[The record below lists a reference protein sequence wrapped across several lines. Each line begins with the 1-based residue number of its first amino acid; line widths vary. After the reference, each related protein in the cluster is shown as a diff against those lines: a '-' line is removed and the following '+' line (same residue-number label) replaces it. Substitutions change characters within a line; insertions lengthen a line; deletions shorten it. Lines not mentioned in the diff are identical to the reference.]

1 MRSAC
6 RSISTTP
13 SCTLVTAE
21 HRRHF
26 WLKSWACPRLGGGGH
41 SKWLRPTTVQTSI
54 SWMPTAKSR
63 RSIMP
68 FSSASQSSTEYLIGF
83 ANDRSRTGPTL
94 PKVKRVRSII
104 TTAGAVSI
112 SKIPTA
118 IFWRSSRALTV
129 AAVGILDD
137 HREPRWWIIFVIA
150 VVLHDRLAV
159 AAIRTSAI
167 GLRMHVEQNVFHNGS
182 SSMAASP
189 NTDSKA
195 IAAFVETPNFTKI
208 ESLRFLGRGSLR
220 P

>member
-13 SCTLVTAE
+13 SYMLMTAE

-118 IFWRSSRALTV
+118 IFWRSSHALTV

-150 VVLHDRLAV
+150 VALHDRLAV
-159 AAIRTSAI
+159 AAIIERQILACECMSMSAS
-167 GLRMHVEQNVFHNGS
+167 GG
-182 SSMAASP
+182 
-189 NTDSKA
+189 KA
-195 IAAFVETPNFTKI
+195 DIPDTPHQCPLIADIAAICRRTFAPLI
-208 ESLRFLGRGSLR
+208 DIYFLPGVDAY
-220 P
+220 